1 MTKTLVYWQVS
12 LMVMSTVWSS
22 EKYENP
28 FKNGRSAEDAI
39 DQTISYNVTKVINE
53 TNTTNYIETIG
64 TFKDEN
70 YYGPLNGLT
79 GWIEGSEIGANDN
92 NYSSLQHIVNGK
104 VLSTYT
110 GPMGSHDS
118 RYYLYD
124 ELKNKKYI
132 QIGDEFPFFTRVHQT
147 VKFDDSEFITNITE
161 NVISTSRFTK
171 TVQVSTP
178 WGTKTAIV
186 FEYDING
193 SRLVL
198 DTDPQTKELRSSW
211 FENQRFGFGITY
223 MINGLGMLSET
234 YTTMPVL
241 WDNESFLTAET
252 LNERFPT
259 VMTSRSFHSTSLE
272 LSIKDFIPLTDQ
284 LLETNLL
291 NSWTWNGAFPW
302 VYNHDTNSWFY
313 YHYST
318 NKLNAYDAL
327 NQKWFT
333 FDSATNA
340 WSGL

>member
-1 MTKTLVYWQVS
+1 MTKTLIYWQVS

-28 FKNGRSAEDAI
+28 FKNRPSAEDAI
-39 DQTISYNVTKVINE
+39 DQTISYNVTSVVNE

-178 WGTKTAIV
+178 WGTKDAIV
-186 FEYDING
+186 LEYDING

-198 DTDPQTKELRSSW
+198 DTDPLTKKLRSSW

-223 MINGLGMLSET
+223 MINGLGMLSQT

-241 WDNESFLTAET
+241 WDNESYLTAET

-259 VMTSRSFHSTSLE
+259 VMTSWSFHSTSLE